1 MPEAENKQSIALLNL
16 KISIAYVLAFIASA
30 LIYKLVAVSVLYIK
44 YGVLYFEFRSFS
56 EISIPAICC
65 SIYSIKLR
73 KRPELPAGNLLS
85 LISGSI
91 AVLCSSYFMIHV
103 FDIGVGA
110 ESFLGGT
117 QITASAISAAV
128 FVTMSLVFWIVPAE
142 RQQ

>member
-1 MPEAENKQSIALLNL
+1 MSEAEHKQSIALLNL
-16 KISIAYVLAFIASA
+16 KIVIAYVFAFITSA
-30 LIYKLVAVSVLYIK
+30 LIYKLIVISALYIK
-44 YGVLYFEFRSFS
+44 YDVLYFELSSFS
-56 EISIPAICC
+56 EILIPAICC

-73 KRPELPAGNLLS
+73 KRPTLRADNLLT
-85 LISGSI
+85 LISCAI
-91 AVLCSSYFMIHV
+91 AVLCSSYFLIHV

>member
-1 MPEAENKQSIALLNL
+1 MPEAANKQSIALLNL
-16 KISIAYVLAFIASA
+16 KIAIAYVLAFIASA
-30 LIYKLVAVSVLYIK
+30 LIYKLVAISVLYIK
-44 YGVLYFEFRSFS
+44 YDVIYFEFISFS

-65 SIYSIKLR
+65 SIYSIKLM
-73 KRPELPAGNLLS
+73 KRPALQADNLFV
-85 LISGSI
+85 LISGAI
-91 AVLCSSYFMIHV
+91 AVLGSSYFLIHV

-128 FVTMSLVFWIVPAE
+128 FVTMSLVFWIVPAK